1 MVIIGT
7 TSTLFEAAQVR
18 EDLIPNCSHRGC
30 AHACAHACLH
40 ADLCDTATV
49 RAALQL
55 AVLAPRCLFC
65 IALVLIRRSCQWR
78 VSVAAGR
85 SSSAGRLGAAP

>member
-18 EDLIPNCSHRGC
+18 EDLIPFCSHRG
-30 AHACAHACLH
+30 CAHACLH

-55 AVLAPRCLFC
+55 AVLVPRCLFC